1 MKKRLGYVF
10 NSQYMEI
17 PESTEKR
24 WKAKS
29 IVAFQSENR
38 ERIPSNSGEN
48 ESQGNPLNDVYILQF
63 FLLCHVS
70 FFRDIMDW

>member
-17 PESTEKR
+17 TESTEKR

-29 IVAFQSENR
+29 IVALQSENR
-38 ERIPSNSGEN
+38 ERIPSNYGDKQ
-48 ESQGNPLNDVYILQF
+48 SQGN
-63 FLLCHVS
+63 
-70 FFRDIMDW
+70 